1 MKTQDGGVAMPAR
14 YTRDRGIVKRG
25 FWRKI
30 RRTLGRVPFSEDAV
44 AAFYCAVDP
53 ATPFRVKA
61 VLFGALAYFVMPIDA
76 IPDVLV
82 AIGYADDAAILIAAV
97 RAVSGAITDSHRQAA
112 RRWLA
117 QELAQNWGQTPFP
130 ADAIGLQR
138 LAHACGNGV

>member
-1 MKTQDGGVAMPAR
+1 MAVPTRVS
-14 YTRDRGIVKRG
+14 RDRAIVGRG

-30 RRTLGRVPFSEDAV
+30 RRTLGRVPFSADAV

-82 AIGYADDAAILIAAV
+82 AIGYADDAAILFAAI
-97 RAVSGAITDSHRQAA
+97 RAVSGAIKDSHREAA
-112 RRWLA
+112 RRWLEQA
-117 QELAQNWGQTPFP
+117 EKEAP
-130 ADAIGLQR
+130 AT
-138 LAHACGNGV
+138 

>member
-1 MKTQDGGVAMPAR
+1 MPAR

-117 QELAQNWGQTPFP
+117 QELAQELGSDT
-130 ADAIGLQR
+130 ISG
-138 LAHACGNGV
+138 